1 MDFFVKRME
10 DVTLEDFCAR
20 FSVPFLLVEKKTS
33 KSSSNMFRTVSPEE
47 DTVPLNG
54 DPALRSDG
62 DGTAEQL
69 FVFTVEKS
77 GNNAFKN
84 MITVGRSSNNDVTLE
99 SLSVSKLHGFFR
111 LQGEDYNFTDV
122 GSTNGTFL
130 DEKQLSPNEAVQIAS
145 KQTLVFG
152 GDLRGKFFAPGD
164 FHEYMDIFR
173 RL

>member
-10 DVTLEDFCAR
+10 DVTFEDFCSR

-33 KSSSNMFRTVSPEE
+33 KSTSSMFRTVSPEE

-54 DPALRSDG
+54 DPVSGNDG
-62 DGTAEQL
+62 DGTAEHL

-77 GNNAFKN
+77 GKNAFKN
-84 MITVGRSSNNDVTLE
+84 MITVGRSSNNDVMLE
-99 SLSVSKLHGFFR
+99 SLSVSKLHGFFK
-111 LQGEDYNFTDV
+111 LQGEGYSFTDV
-122 GSTNGTFL
+122 GSTNGTFI
-130 DEKQLSPNEAVQIAS
+130 DEKKLSPNEAMLIDS
-145 KQTLVFG
+145 RQTLVFG
-152 GDLRGKFFAPGD
+152 GDLRGQFFQPGD